1 MLNVGLEGTEDVSV
15 VGLLALV
22 RDQYGD
28 IVFHYI
34 IATISCHDFIRVE
47 CHKILWYGKEFSSDI
62 TF

>member
-22 RDQYGD
+22 RDQHCN
-28 IVFHYI
+28 IIFHDI
-34 IATISCHDFIRVE
+34 IATISWHDFIRVE
-47 CHKILWYGKEFSSDI
+47 GHKIIGYGKEFSSDI